1 MNVHLEHVRSQKPIL
16 RHRAV
21 KQKQKQKQAA
31 VDDCCVLRLEL
42 LEVQSREDQVP
53 EAEVLSILL
62 DVSWRLATFVV

>member
-21 KQKQKQKQAA
+21 KQKQKQAA